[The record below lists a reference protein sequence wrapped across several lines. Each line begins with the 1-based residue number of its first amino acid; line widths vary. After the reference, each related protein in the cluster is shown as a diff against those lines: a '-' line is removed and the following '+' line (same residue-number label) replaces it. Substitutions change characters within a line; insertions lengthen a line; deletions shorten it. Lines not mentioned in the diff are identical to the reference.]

1 MGKVAKGT
9 AWSLV
14 EKFSVQGIQFVLS
27 LIIAR
32 LLLPSDYGLIAM
44 LTVFI
49 SISQVFVDAG
59 FTRTLIQKQDR
70 TDKDF
75 STVFYFNIAISCLIY
90 ALLFLSSH
98 AIAAFYHEPQLELI
112 LKFTALNIVIT
123 SFSAIQ
129 NTILLINMDF
139 KRSAKITV
147 TSVIISGSVALWLA
161 YHGFGVWTLVFQSL
175 IGSAITAIL
184 LWLSSKWRPQ
194 FAFSCSSFREMF
206 GFGSKLL
213 VSSLIT
219 AIYNNL
225 YSLVIGRM
233 LNSKSLGLYNRASTM
248 AYIIPTN
255 LNRTFSSVTFTA
267 ECEIQDHNEL
277 LQQKHIQ
284 YIRMVSYVVFPVQI
298 GIAVL
303 ADPIVRLMLTDKWA
317 ECIPILQILCLAKLF
332 DPVMFM
338 NWQLV
343 TVKRRGDYS
352 LYGEILKK
360 VAGFTILALTIFQGL
375 YVLCWGLAVYQLFDL
390 LIMTWFTRKLFP
402 RITFFNE
409 MRSLAPLLLLS
420 AAMAA
425 AIILVNSLYDAS
437 SHLVKVI
444 VGVIVGITSYCSL
457 SYVCGNKEFKTL
469 MGMAQNGL
477 KRN

>member
-1 MGKVAKGT
+1 MGKVASGT

-27 LIIAR
+27 LVIAR

-49 SISQVFVDAG
+49 NISQVFVDAG
-59 FTRTLIQKQDR
+59 FSRALIQKQDR

-75 STVFYFNIAISCLIY
+75 STVFYFNIVISCLIY
-90 ALLFLSSH
+90 VVLFLSSH
-98 AIAAFYHEPQLELI
+98 AIASFYHEPQLETI

-129 NTILLINMDF
+129 NTILLINIDF

-161 YHGFGVWTLVFQSL
+161 YHGYGVWTLVFQTL
-175 IGSAITAIL
+175 TGSAITAIL
-184 LWLSSKWRPQ
+184 LWASSKWKPL
-194 FAFSCSSFREMF
+194 FVFSWQSFKEMF

-213 VSSLIT
+213 ISSLIT

-248 AYIIPTN
+248 AYIFPTN
-255 LNRTFSSVTFTA
+255 LNVTFSRVTFTA
-267 ECEIQDHNEL
+267 ECEIQDQEEL

-298 GIAVL
+298 GICVS
-303 ADPIVRLMLTDKWA
+303 ADPIVRLLLTDKWA
-317 ECIPILQILCLAKLF
+317 ECIPILQILCLSKLF
-332 DPVMFM
+332 DPVMYM

-360 VAGFTILALTIFQGL
+360 IAGFTILAVTIYQGL
-375 YVLCWGLAVYQLFDL
+375 YALCWGLVVYQLFDL
-390 LIMTWFTRKLFP
+390 LIMTWFTRKIFP
-402 RITFFNE
+402 KVSFVNE
-409 MRSLAPLLLLS
+409 LLNLIPILIFSLVMATVIICTNNILEAP
-420 AAMAA
+420 
-425 AIILVNSLYDAS
+425 
-437 SHLVKVI
+437 HLVKI
-444 VGVIVGITSYCSL
+444 IVGIFTGSVSYIVASIIGRSPEYQIL
-457 SYVCGNKEFKTL
+457 RMKIQEIL
-469 MGMAQNGL
+469 
-477 KRN
+477 RI